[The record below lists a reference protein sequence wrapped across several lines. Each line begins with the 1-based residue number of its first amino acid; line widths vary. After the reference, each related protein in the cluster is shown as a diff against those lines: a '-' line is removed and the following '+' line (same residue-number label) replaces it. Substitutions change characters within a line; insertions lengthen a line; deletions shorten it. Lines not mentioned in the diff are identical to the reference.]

1 MTRLMVGS
9 ALILWVGATLLLSE
23 LRWFARPAMGDRLR
37 PYVVGGLAPRRRPG
51 MLSVESF
58 REAIGPLSSQIGS
71 RISQLLGIGEDLDQR
86 LARVHSPL
94 DATAFRV
101 RQVGAALAAFGAA
114 GLLALTTT
122 PPVLLA
128 LMLLLASPCLAYLVL
143 ELRLS
148 SASKDWQRRLFLELP
163 IVAEQMAMLLSAGF
177 SLTSALSRV
186 AARGRGSCAQDLR
199 RVVARTRQGVGEAAA
214 LREWSELAKVDAVD
228 RVVSVLALDK
238 QASDL
243 GRLLSEE
250 ARSVRR
256 DVQRELIETV
266 ERRGEQVWIPVTVA
280 TLVPGTIFL
289 AVPFLDALELFTG

>member
-1 MTRLMVGS
+1 VNRTMIGA
-9 ALILWVGATLLLSE
+9 ALVLWAGATLVLSE
-23 LRWFARPAMGDRLR
+23 LRWFARAPLGERLR
-37 PYVVGGLAPRRRPG
+37 PYVVGGLAPRRRAG
-51 MLSVESF
+51 ALSVESF
-58 REAIGPLSSQIGS
+58 REAIGPLSSQIGQ
-71 RISQLLGIGEDLDQR
+71 RVSQLLGIGEDLELR

-101 RQVGAALAAFGAA
+101 RQVGAALGGFGVA
-114 GLLALTTT
+114 GLLVLTTT
-122 PPVLLA
+122 PPLIIALVVLVA
-128 LMLLLASPCLAYLVL
+128 APCLAYLLL

-163 IVAEQMAMLLSAGF
+163 IVSEQLAMLMSAGF
-177 SLTSALSRV
+177 SLTAAMSRV
-186 AARGRGSCAQDLR
+186 AARGEGACAMDLR

-214 LREWSELAKVDAVD
+214 LREWAEIAKVDAVE
-228 RVVSVLALDK
+228 RVVAVLALDK

-250 ARSVRR
+250 ARAVRR
-256 DVQRELIETV
+256 DVQRELVETV

-289 AVPFLDALELFTG
+289 AVPFMDALELFTG